1 MCDELT
7 VTPIPCSSSS
17 GEEAEKSGIKFR
29 FCSDLLQTAGINLF
43 KEILPR
49 VRKILSTDT
58 ASDDHALLNLM
69 LKNVIS
75 KEYHQALL
83 HEKDREDLAR
93 KISLTFVEKWDL
105 YLSTSVPLCCLN
117 LCSSKPL
124 NMIDNEPA
132 GSKYISDSKRQIM
145 DSAFLPENSYLD
157 LLHSDIDPLHL
168 YTLFDPKSSG
178 NEEGDFSADP
188 EADASNCDQFNNMDF
203 LYTMENGENGDEL
216 YICSNTIEAYARIA
230 ELAEYVLKDQQ
241 EKQVEDTF
249 AGNLILDEMAAENT
263 ERFPDTKMQKC
274 HKRSFLS
281 SSESCS
287 DASQPKYKKMVEVP
301 AVSAG
306 NGSFLPMPLNSHPA
320 SSTSLTNQHTS
331 FSVPATNVLERSSD
345 IPGSSAPLIPD
356 CLPVGVKG
364 SQENRGFA
372 DPPQQILNFL
382 LGNGTSD
389 VILYPVL
396 TSYTETLIPPSFPV
410 SLCGLQMF
418 KEVQIPI
425 IPSEEPFKRPKPV
438 EAFCTSL
445 MDYFRDVC
453 KSVAMEREVTL
464 DHLFIDGTLVQSQT
478 ETKTGKNSEKAMEK
492 ELVTCSLQGKE
503 KAVLKRSQIFQ
514 IPRGKDLETKVI
526 VVLGKAGMGKS
537 ILVQK
542 ICQDWSNGEFSQF
555 EFVFWFDCKQIS
567 FPEKRYSLKD
577 LLLEFFVKPQEGNE
591 EIFEYILQNPA
602 KVLLVFDGFEGLHD
616 HENSPRCLASQPEKY
631 LCTIKELLSG
641 LIQKKTLNGC
651 TLLLTAR
658 PKDKVYQYVSKVDKA
673 IEIVGF
679 SPQQRELYI
688 SKYFEGLPY
697 CDNALKLIKECEY
710 LFSYCYSP
718 VMCRFV
724 CFICETVLEMGNE
737 SLPSTLTAVF
747 LKFVQQKIIPMQTD
761 VTAIQNQESLATL
774 ARIAWY
780 LGEKR
785 QSAMKSDHPSK
796 EVKEF
801 ALKYG
806 FFLPFAFPRH
816 SDSGEQEFGSTF
828 SDFVIQNFLGALHL
842 MLAEDI
848 KDKSLTKYLSLASK
862 KKKPYNWLDLV
873 PRFLAGLLFL
883 QDDSYFC
890 SRSNKDVKLSTKKQ
904 KPLLKYIRRL
914 QINELCP
921 ERLLELLHCIYETQ
935 SNYLLQH
942 VALRLKPDLSFLGV
956 VLAPPDVHVLHSIL
970 KRSRKEF
977 FLDLQN
983 SSIDMQG
990 LKDLVGLKNVASF
1003 RASLSDTV
1011 RLWKSL
1017 EQAKD
1022 YELLRAST
1030 EKFILDPFKAKT
1042 MKDISDLSDLVKMQE
1057 KMINCVQDASGCS
1070 SCGIPAIKNLKKIEF
1085 ALGPVCGLQGFLKLV
1100 KILAAFP
1107 LLQHLDLDAL
1117 SENGIGDEGAKSLS
1131 EVFPTLTSLETLNLS
1146 QNKITDVG
1154 AEKLATALPSLSSLK
1169 TLSLYNNSICD
1180 FGAEN
1185 LAKVLPAMASLRVL
1199 DVQYNKITGV
1209 GAQQLTDS
1217 LRKCPH
1223 IKNLVM
1229 WNPTIPYG
1237 VLEHLQQLDSRISVM
1252 EFLLRRDRVQKQSYQ
1267 IAS

>member
-1 MCDELT
+1 MELQD
-7 VTPIPCSSSS
+7 I
-17 GEEAEKSGIKFR
+17 
-29 FCSDLLQTAGINLF
+29 
-43 KEILPR
+43 
-49 VRKILSTDT
+49 
-58 ASDDHALLNLM
+58 
-69 LKNVIS
+69 
-75 KEYHQALL
+75 
-83 HEKDREDLAR
+83 
-93 KISLTFVEKWDL
+93 
-105 YLSTSVPLCCLN
+105 
-117 LCSSKPL
+117 
-124 NMIDNEPA
+124 
-132 GSKYISDSKRQIM
+132 KRQIM
-145 DSAFLPENSYLD
+145 DSVFVSENGYLD

-168 YTLFDPKSSG
+168 YTLLDPKSSG
-178 NEEGDFSADP
+178 NEESDFSADP
-188 EADASNCDQFNNMDF
+188 EADASNYDQFNNSDF
-203 LYTMENGENGDEL
+203 LCTMENCENGDEL
-216 YICSNTIEAYARIA
+216 YLCSNTIEAYARIA

-263 ERFPDTKMQKC
+263 EKLTDIKMQKC
-274 HKRSFLS
+274 HKRTFLGS
-281 SSESCS
+281 AESCS
-287 DASQPKYKKMVEVP
+287 GASEPKYKKIVEVP

-306 NGSFLPMPLNSHPA
+306 NGSFLAMPLNSYPA
-320 SSTSLTNQHTS
+320 SFTSLTKQHMS
-331 FSVPATNVLERSSD
+331 FSVPATNALERSFI
-345 IPGSSAPLIPD
+345 IPESSAPLIPE

-364 SQENRGFA
+364 NQENTGFA
-372 DPPQQILNFL
+372 DPPQQILV

-389 VILYPVL
+389 VIIYPVL
-396 TSYTETLIPPSFPV
+396 TSSMETLISPSFPV
-410 SLCGLQMF
+410 SLCGLEMF
-418 KEVQIPI
+418 KEVQVPI

-445 MDYFRDVC
+445 KDYFQDVC

-464 DHLFIDGTLVQSQT
+464 DHLFIDGTLVQSQI
-478 ETKTGKNSEKAMEK
+478 ETKTGKNSVKAMEK

-514 IPRGKDLETKVI
+514 I
-526 VVLGKAGMGKS
+526 LG
-537 ILVQK
+537 
-542 ICQDWSNGEFSQF
+542 
-555 EFVFWFDCKQIS
+555 
-567 FPEKRYSLKD
+567 
-577 LLLEFFVKPQEGNE
+577 
-591 EIFEYILQNPA
+591 
-602 KVLLVFDGFEGLHD
+602 
-616 HENSPRCLASQPEKY
+616 
-631 LCTIKELLSG
+631 
-641 LIQKKTLNGC
+641 
-651 TLLLTAR
+651 AR
-658 PKDKVYQYVSKVDKA
+658 PKDKVYQYVSKVDKT

-688 SKYFEGLPY
+688 TKYFEGLPY

-710 LFSYCYSP
+710 LFSHCYSP

-724 CFICETVLEMGNE
+724 CFLCETVLEMGDE
-737 SLPSTLTAVF
+737 SLPSTLTTVF

-761 VTAIQNQESLATL
+761 VTAMQNQESLATL

-780 LGEKR
+780 LGEKH
-785 QSAMKSDHPSK
+785 QSAMKSDLFPSK

-816 SDSGEQEFGSTF
+816 SDSGEEEFGSTF

-842 MLAEDI
+842 MLAEEI
-848 KDKSLTKYLSLASK
+848 KDKSLTKYLSFPSK

-883 QDDSYFC
+883 QDDPYFC
-890 SRSNKDVKLSTKKQ
+890 SLSNKDVKQSTKKQ
-904 KPLLKYIRRL
+904 KTLLKYIRRL

-956 VLAPPDVHVLHSIL
+956 VLTPPDVHVLHSIL
-970 KRSRKEF
+970 KKSRKEF
-977 FLDLQN
+977 SLDLRN

-990 LKDLVGLKNVASF
+990 LKDLAGLKNVASF

-1011 RLWKSL
+1011 KLWKSL
-1017 EQAKD
+1017 EQTKD
-1022 YELLRAST
+1022 YELLRASI
-1030 EKFILDPFKAKT
+1030 EKFVLDPFKAKT
-1042 MKDISDLSDLVKMQE
+1042 MKDITDLSDLVEMQE

-1070 SCGIPAIKNLKKIEF
+1070 SYEIPAIKNLRKLEF

-1100 KILAAFP
+1100 EILAAFP
-1107 LLQHLDLDAL
+1107 SLQHLDLDAL
-1117 SENGIGDEGAKSLS
+1117 SENGIGDEGAESLS
-1131 EVFPTLTSLETLNLS
+1131 EVFPTLKSLETLNLS

-1154 AEKLATALPSLSSLK
+1154 AEKLATALPFLSSLK

-1237 VLEHLQQLDSRISVM
+1237 VLEHLQQLDSRISV
-1252 EFLLRRDRVQKQSYQ
+1252 
-1267 IAS
+1267 

>member
-1 MCDELT
+1 
-7 VTPIPCSSSS
+7 
-17 GEEAEKSGIKFR
+17 
-29 FCSDLLQTAGINLF
+29 
-43 KEILPR
+43 
-49 VRKILSTDT
+49 
-58 ASDDHALLNLM
+58 
-69 LKNVIS
+69 
-75 KEYHQALL
+75 
-83 HEKDREDLAR
+83 
-93 KISLTFVEKWDL
+93 
-105 YLSTSVPLCCLN
+105 
-117 LCSSKPL
+117 
-124 NMIDNEPA
+124 
-132 GSKYISDSKRQIM
+132 M
-145 DSAFLPENSYLD
+145 DSAFVSENGYLD

-168 YTLFDPKSSG
+168 YTLLDPKSSG
-178 NEEGDFSADP
+178 NEEGDFSAGP
-188 EADASNCDQFNNMDF
+188 EVDASNYDQFNNTDF
-203 LYTMENGENGDEL
+203 LCTMENDETEDEL
-216 YICSNTIEAYARIA
+216 YLCSNTIEAYARIA

-263 ERFPDTKMQKC
+263 EKFTDIKMQKC
-274 HKRSFLS
+274 HKRTFLGS
-281 SSESCS
+281 AESCS
-287 DASQPKYKKMVEVP
+287 DASEPKYKKIVEVP

-306 NGSFLPMPLNSHPA
+306 NGSFLAMPLNSHPA
-320 SSTSLTNQHTS
+320 SSTSLTNQHMS
-331 FSVPATNVLERSSD
+331 FSVPATNVFERSFI
-345 IPGSSAPLIPD
+345 IPGSSAPLSPG
-356 CLPVGVKG
+356 CLPVGAKG
-364 SQENRGFA
+364 SQENTGFA
-372 DPPQQILNFL
+372 DPPQQILNFVH
-382 LGNGTSD
+382 GNGTSD
-389 VILYPVL
+389 VIIYP
-396 TSYTETLIPPSFPV
+396 ETL
-410 SLCGLQMF
+410 
-418 KEVQIPI
+418 KEVRVPI
-425 IPSEEPFKRPKPV
+425 IPSEERFKRPKPV
-438 EAFCTSL
+438 EAFRISL
-445 MDYFRDVC
+445 MDYLQDVC

-464 DHLFIDGTLVQSQT
+464 DRLFIDGTLVQSQT
-478 ETKTGKNSEKAMEK
+478 ETKTGKNSVKAMEK

-503 KAVLKRSQIFQ
+503 KAALKRSQIFQ
-514 IPRGKDLETKVI
+514 ILGGKDLETKVI

-567 FPEKRYSLKD
+567 LPEKQYSLKD
-577 LLLEFFVKPQEGNE
+577 LLLEFFVKPQEGSK
-591 EIFEYILQNPA
+591 EIFEYILQNPT

-616 HENSPRCLASQPEKY
+616 HENFPRCSARQPEKD
-631 LCTIKELLSG
+631 LCSIKELLSG
-641 LIQKKTLNGC
+641 LIQKKILNGC

-658 PKDKVYQYVSKVDKA
+658 PKDKVYQYVSKVDKT

-688 SKYFEGLPY
+688 TKYFEGLPY

-710 LFSYCYSP
+710 LFSHCYSP

-724 CFICETVLEMGNE
+724 CCLCETVLEMGDK
-737 SLPSTLTAVF
+737 SLPSTLTTVF
-747 LKFVQQKIIPMQTD
+747 LKFAQQKIISMQTD
-761 VTAIQNQESLATL
+761 VTAMQNQDSLATL

-780 LGEKR
+780 LGEKH
-785 QSAMKSDHPSK
+785 QSAMKSDDLPSK

-816 SDSGEQEFGSTF
+816 SDGGEEEFGSTF

-842 MLAEDI
+842 MLAEEI
-848 KDKSLTKYLSLASK
+848 KDKSLTKYLSFPSK

-883 QDDSYFC
+883 QDDPYFC
-890 SRSNKDVKLSTKKQ
+890 SLSNKDVKQSTKKQ
-904 KPLLKYIRRL
+904 KTLLKYIRRL
-914 QINELCP
+914 PINELCL

-956 VLAPPDVHVLHSIL
+956 VLTPPDVHVLHCIL

-977 FLDLQN
+977 SLDLQN

-1022 YELLRAST
+1022 YELLRTST
-1030 EKFILDPFKAKT
+1030 EKFVLDPFKAKT
-1042 MKDISDLSDLVKMQE
+1042 MKDVSDLSDLVEMQE
-1057 KMINCVQDASGCS
+1057 KMINCVQDASGS
-1070 SCGIPAIKNLKKIEF
+1070 SSYEIPAIKNLRKLEF

-1100 KILAAFP
+1100 EILAAFP
-1107 LLQHLDLDAL
+1107 SLQHLDLDAL
-1117 SENGIGDEGAKSLS
+1117 SENGLGDEGAKTLS
-1131 EVFPTLTSLETLNLS
+1131 EVFPTLRSLETLNLS

-1185 LAKVLPAMASLRVL
+1185 LAKVLPAMGSLRVL

-1237 VLEHLQQLDSRISVM
+1237 VLEHLQQLDSRISV
-1252 EFLLRRDRVQKQSYQ
+1252 
-1267 IAS
+1267 

>member
-1 MCDELT
+1 
-7 VTPIPCSSSS
+7 
-17 GEEAEKSGIKFR
+17 
-29 FCSDLLQTAGINLF
+29 
-43 KEILPR
+43 
-49 VRKILSTDT
+49 
-58 ASDDHALLNLM
+58 
-69 LKNVIS
+69 
-75 KEYHQALL
+75 
-83 HEKDREDLAR
+83 
-93 KISLTFVEKWDL
+93 
-105 YLSTSVPLCCLN
+105 
-117 LCSSKPL
+117 
-124 NMIDNEPA
+124 
-132 GSKYISDSKRQIM
+132 M
-145 DSAFLPENSYLD
+145 DSAFVSENGYLD

-168 YTLFDPKSSG
+168 YTLLDPKSSG

-188 EADASNCDQFNNMDF
+188 EVDISNCDQFNNMDF

-216 YICSNTIEAYARIA
+216 YFCSNTIEAYARIA
-230 ELAEYVLKDQQ
+230 ELADYVLKDQQ

-263 ERFPDTKMQKC
+263 EKFTDIKMQKC
-274 HKRSFLS
+274 HKRTFLGCA
-281 SSESCS
+281 ESCS
-287 DASQPKYKKMVEVP
+287 DASEPKYKKIVEVP
-301 AVSAG
+301 AVSSG
-306 NGSFLPMPLNSHPA
+306 NGSFLAMPLNSHA
-320 SSTSLTNQHTS
+320 ANSTSLINQHMS
-331 FSVPATNVLERSSD
+331 FSVPATNALERSFV
-345 IPGSSAPLIPD
+345 IPGSSAPLIPE
-356 CLPVGVKG
+356 CLPVGMKG
-364 SQENRGFA
+364 SQENTGFA
-372 DPPQQILNFL
+372 DPPQQILNFV

-389 VILYPVL
+389 VIIYPVL
-396 TSYTETLIPPSFPV
+396 TSSVESLISPSFPV
-410 SLCGLQMF
+410 GLCGLEIF
-418 KEVQIPI
+418 KELRVPVIP
-425 IPSEEPFKRPKPV
+425 PEEPLKRPKPV

-453 KSVAMEREVTL
+453 KSVAMEREVAL
-464 DHLFIDGTLVQSQT
+464 DHLFIDGTLVQSQI
-478 ETKTGKNSEKAMEK
+478 ETKTGKNSVKAMEK
-492 ELVTCSLQGKE
+492 GLVTCSLQGKE
-503 KAVLKRSQIFQ
+503 KATLKRSQVFQ
-514 IPRGKDLETKVI
+514 VLGGKDLETKVI

-555 EFVFWFDCKQIS
+555 EFVFWYDCKQIS
-567 FPEKRYSLKD
+567 LPEKRYSLKE
-577 LLLEFFVKPQEGNE
+577 LLLDFFVKPQEGSKD
-591 EIFEYILQNPA
+591 IFEYILQNPA

-616 HENSPRCLASQPEKY
+616 HENFPRCSARQPEKD
-631 LCTIKELLSG
+631 LCSIKELLSG
-641 LIQKKTLNGC
+641 LIQRKILNGC

-658 PKDKVYQYVSKVDKA
+658 PKDKMYQYVSKVDKT

-679 SPQQRELYI
+679 SHQQRELYI
-688 SKYFEGLPY
+688 TKYFEGLPY
-697 CDNALKLIKECEY
+697 CDNALKLIRECEY
-710 LFSYCYSP
+710 LFSHCYSP
-718 VMCRFV
+718 LMCRFV
-724 CFICETVLEMGNE
+724 CFLCETVLEMGDK
-737 SLPSTLTAVF
+737 SLPSTLTTVF
-747 LKFVQQKIIPMQTD
+747 LKFVRQKIIPMQTD
-761 VTAIQNQESLATL
+761 VTAMQNQESLATL

-780 LGEKR
+780 LGEKH
-785 QSAMKSDHPSK
+785 QSAMKSDHLPSK

-806 FFLPFAFPRH
+806 FFLPFAFPRP
-816 SDSGEQEFGSTF
+816 SDSGEEEFGSTF

-848 KDKSLTKYLSLASK
+848 KDKSLTKYLSFPSK
-862 KKKPYNWLDLV
+862 KKKPYNWSDLV

-890 SRSNKDVKLSTKKQ
+890 SLSNKDVKQSMKKQ
-904 KPLLKYIRRL
+904 KTLLKYFKRL

-942 VALRLKPDLSFLGV
+942 VALRLKPDLSFLGI
-956 VLAPPDVHVLHSIL
+956 LLTPPDVHVLHSIL

-977 FLDLQN
+977 SLDLRN

-1003 RASLSDTV
+1003 RASLSDTG

-1017 EQAKD
+1017 EQTKD

-1030 EKFILDPFKAKT
+1030 EKFVLDPFKAKT
-1042 MKDISDLSDLVKMQE
+1042 MKDVSDLSDLVEMQE
-1057 KMINCVQDASGCS
+1057 KMISCVQDASGC
-1070 SCGIPAIKNLKKIEF
+1070 GNYEIPAIKNLRKLEF
-1085 ALGPVCGLQGFLKLV
+1085 ALGPVCGLQGFQKLV
-1100 KILAAFP
+1100 EILAAFP
-1107 LLQHLDLDAL
+1107 SLQHLDLDAL

-1237 VLEHLQQLDSRISVM
+1237 VLEHLQQLDSRISV
-1252 EFLLRRDRVQKQSYQ
+1252 
-1267 IAS
+1267 

>member
-1 MCDELT
+1 MELQD
-7 VTPIPCSSSS
+7 I
-17 GEEAEKSGIKFR
+17 
-29 FCSDLLQTAGINLF
+29 
-43 KEILPR
+43 
-49 VRKILSTDT
+49 
-58 ASDDHALLNLM
+58 
-69 LKNVIS
+69 
-75 KEYHQALL
+75 
-83 HEKDREDLAR
+83 
-93 KISLTFVEKWDL
+93 
-105 YLSTSVPLCCLN
+105 
-117 LCSSKPL
+117 
-124 NMIDNEPA
+124 
-132 GSKYISDSKRQIM
+132 KRQIM
-145 DSAFLPENSYLD
+145 DSVFVSENGYLD

-168 YTLFDPKSSG
+168 YTLLDPKSSG
-178 NEEGDFSADP
+178 NEESDFSADP
-188 EADASNCDQFNNMDF
+188 EADASNYDQFNNSDF
-203 LYTMENGENGDEL
+203 LCTMENCENGDEL
-216 YICSNTIEAYARIA
+216 YLCSNTIEAYARIA

-263 ERFPDTKMQKC
+263 EKLTDIKMQKC
-274 HKRSFLS
+274 HKRTFLGS
-281 SSESCS
+281 AESCS
-287 DASQPKYKKMVEVP
+287 GASEPKYKKIVEVP

-306 NGSFLPMPLNSHPA
+306 NGSFLAMPLNSYPA
-320 SSTSLTNQHTS
+320 SFTSLTKQHMS
-331 FSVPATNVLERSSD
+331 FSVPATNALERSFI
-345 IPGSSAPLIPD
+345 IPESSAPLIPE

-364 SQENRGFA
+364 NQENTGFA
-372 DPPQQILNFL
+372 DPPQQILV

-389 VILYPVL
+389 VIIYPVL
-396 TSYTETLIPPSFPV
+396 TSSMETLISPSFPV

-418 KEVQIPI
+418 KEVQVPI

-445 MDYFRDVC
+445 KDYFRDVC

-478 ETKTGKNSEKAMEK
+478 ETKTGKNSVKAMEK
-492 ELVTCSLQGKE
+492 EVVTCSLQGKE

-514 IPRGKDLETKVI
+514 I
-526 VVLGKAGMGKS
+526 LG
-537 ILVQK
+537 
-542 ICQDWSNGEFSQF
+542 
-555 EFVFWFDCKQIS
+555 
-567 FPEKRYSLKD
+567 
-577 LLLEFFVKPQEGNE
+577 
-591 EIFEYILQNPA
+591 
-602 KVLLVFDGFEGLHD
+602 
-616 HENSPRCLASQPEKY
+616 
-631 LCTIKELLSG
+631 
-641 LIQKKTLNGC
+641 
-651 TLLLTAR
+651 AR
-658 PKDKVYQYVSKVDKA
+658 PKDKVYQYVSKVDKT

-688 SKYFEGLPY
+688 TKYFKGLPY

-710 LFSYCYSP
+710 LFSHCYSP

-724 CFICETVLEMGNE
+724 CFLCETVLEMGDE
-737 SLPSTLTAVF
+737 SLPSTLTTVF

-761 VTAIQNQESLATL
+761 VTAMQNQESLATL

-780 LGEKR
+780 LGEKH
-785 QSAMKSDHPSK
+785 QSAMKSDLLPSK

-816 SDSGEQEFGSTF
+816 SDSGEEEFGSTF

-842 MLAEDI
+842 MLAEEI
-848 KDKSLTKYLSLASK
+848 KDKSLTKYLSFPSK

-873 PRFLAGLLFL
+873 PRFLSGLLFL
-883 QDDSYFC
+883 QDDPYFC
-890 SRSNKDVKLSTKKQ
+890 SLSNKDVKQSTKKQ
-904 KPLLKYIRRL
+904 KTLLKYIRRL

-956 VLAPPDVHVLHSIL
+956 VLTPPDVHVLHSIL
-970 KRSRKEF
+970 KKSRKEF
-977 FLDLQN
+977 SLDLRN

-990 LKDLVGLKNVASF
+990 LKDLAGLKNVASF

-1011 RLWKSL
+1011 KLWKSL
-1017 EQAKD
+1017 EQTKD
-1022 YELLRAST
+1022 YELLRASI
-1030 EKFILDPFKAKT
+1030 EKFVLDPFKAKT
-1042 MKDISDLSDLVKMQE
+1042 MKDITDLSDLVEMQE

-1070 SCGIPAIKNLKKIEF
+1070 SYEIPAIKNLRKLEF

-1100 KILAAFP
+1100 EILAAFP
-1107 LLQHLDLDAL
+1107 SLQHLDLDAL
-1117 SENGIGDEGAKSLS
+1117 SENGIGDEGAESLS
-1131 EVFPTLTSLETLNLS
+1131 EVFPTLKSLETLNLS

-1154 AEKLATALPSLSSLK
+1154 AEKLATALPFLSSLK

-1237 VLEHLQQLDSRISVM
+1237 VLEHLQQLDSRISV
-1252 EFLLRRDRVQKQSYQ
+1252 
-1267 IAS
+1267 

>member
-1 MCDELT
+1 M
-7 VTPIPCSSSS
+7 
-17 GEEAEKSGIKFR
+17 
-29 FCSDLLQTAGINLF
+29 NLF

-49 VRKILSTDT
+49 VRKILSTAT

-69 LKNVIS
+69 LKEDVIS

-83 HEKDREDLAR
+83 REKDREDLAR

-105 YLSTSVPLCCLN
+105 YLNTLVPLCCLN
-117 LCSSKPL
+117 LYGGKPQ
-124 NMIDNEPA
+124 NVTDNEPT
-132 GSKYISDSKRQIM
+132 GSKYISDSKRQTM
-145 DSAFLPENSYLD
+145 DSAFVSENGYLD
-157 LLHSDIDPLHL
+157 LLHSNIDPLHL
-168 YTLFDPKSSG
+168 YTLLDPKSSG

-188 EADASNCDQFNNMDF
+188 EVDASNCDQINNMDY
-203 LYTMENGENGDEL
+203 LCALENGENGDEL
-216 YICSNTIEAYARIA
+216 YLCSNTIEAYARIA

-263 ERFPDTKMQKC
+263 EKFPDIKMQEC
-274 HKRSFLS
+274 HKRTFLGS
-281 SSESCS
+281 AESCS
-287 DASQPKYKKMVEVP
+287 DASEPKYRKTVDIP

-306 NGSFLPMPLNSHPA
+306 NGSFVAMPLNSHPV
-320 SSTSLTNQHTS
+320 SSTSLTNQHVS
-331 FSVPATNVLERSSD
+331 FPVPATNPLERSLT
-345 IPGSSAPLIPD
+345 IPGMYGSSAPLIPE

-364 SQENRGFA
+364 SQENTGLA
-372 DPPQQILNFL
+372 EPPQQILNFV

-396 TSYTETLIPPSFPV
+396 TSSTETLISPSFPV
-410 SLCGLQMF
+410 SLCGLETF
-418 KEVQIPI
+418 KEVRVPI

-438 EAFCTSL
+438 EAFHTSL

-453 KSVAMEREVTL
+453 RSVAMEREIAL
-464 DHLFIDGTLVQSQT
+464 DHLFIDETLVQNQT
-478 ETKTGKNSEKAMEK
+478 EMKTGKNSVKAMEK
-492 ELVTCSLQGKE
+492 ELITCSLQGKE
-503 KAVLKRSQIFQ
+503 KAALKRSQIFQ
-514 IPRGKDLETKVI
+514 VPGGKDLETKVI

-555 EFVFWFDCKQIS
+555 EFVFSFDCKQIS
-567 FPEKRYSLKD
+567 LPEKRYSLKD
-577 LLLEFFVKPQEGNE
+577 LLLEFFVKPQEGSK

-616 HENSPRCLASQPEKY
+616 HENFPRCLASQPEKD
-631 LCTIKELLSG
+631 LCNIKDLLSG
-641 LIQKKTLNGC
+641 LIQKKILNGC

-658 PKDKVYQYVSKVDKA
+658 PKDKVYQYVSKVDKT
-673 IEIVGF
+673 IEMAGF

-688 SKYFEGLPY
+688 TKYFKGLPY
-697 CDNALKLIKECEY
+697 CDNALKLIKEREY
-710 LFSYCYSP
+710 LFSHCYSP

-724 CFICETVLEMGNE
+724 CFLCEMVLEMGDK
-737 SLPSTLTAVF
+737 SLPSTLTTVF

-761 VTAIQNQESLATL
+761 VTAVQNQESLSTL
-774 ARIAWY
+774 ARLAWC
-780 LGEKR
+780 LGEKH
-785 QSAMKSDHPSK
+785 QSAMKSDLLPSK

-806 FFLPFAFPRH
+806 FFLPFAFPKH
-816 SDSGEQEFGSTF
+816 SDTGEEEFGSTF

-842 MLAEDI
+842 MLAEEI
-848 KDKSLTKYLSLASK
+848 KDKSLTKYLSFPSK

-883 QDDSYFC
+883 QDDPYFC
-890 SRSNKDVKLSTKKQ
+890 SLSNKDVKQSAKKQ
-904 KPLLKYIRRL
+904 KTLLKYIRRL

-921 ERLLELLHCIYETQ
+921 ERLLELLHCIYEAQ
-935 SNYLLQH
+935 SDYLFQH
-942 VALRLKPDLSFLGV
+942 VALRLQPDLSFLGII
-956 VLAPPDVHVLHSIL
+956 LTPPDVHVLHSIL
-970 KRSRKEF
+970 KWSRKEF
-977 FLDLQN
+977 SLDLRN
-983 SSIDMQG
+983 SRIDMQG
-990 LKDLVGLKNVASF
+990 LKDLAGLKNVASF

-1017 EQAKD
+1017 EQTKD

-1030 EKFILDPFKAKT
+1030 EKFVLDPFKAKT
-1042 MKDISDLSDLVKMQE
+1042 MKDISDLSDLVEMQE
-1057 KMINCVQDASGCS
+1057 RMISCVQDASGCS
-1070 SCGIPAIKNLKKIEF
+1070 SYEIPAIKNLRKLEF
-1085 ALGPVCGLQGFLKLV
+1085 ALGPVCGLRGFLKLV
-1100 KILAAFP
+1100 EILAAFP
-1107 LLQHLDLDAL
+1107 SLQHLDLDAL

-1154 AEKLATALPSLSSLK
+1154 AEKLATALPSLYSLK

-1185 LAKVLPAMASLRVL
+1185 LAKVLPEMASLRVL

-1209 GAQQLTDS
+1209 GAQQLTES

-1237 VLEHLQQLDSRISVM
+1237 VLEHLQQLDSRISV
-1252 EFLLRRDRVQKQSYQ
+1252 
-1267 IAS
+1267 